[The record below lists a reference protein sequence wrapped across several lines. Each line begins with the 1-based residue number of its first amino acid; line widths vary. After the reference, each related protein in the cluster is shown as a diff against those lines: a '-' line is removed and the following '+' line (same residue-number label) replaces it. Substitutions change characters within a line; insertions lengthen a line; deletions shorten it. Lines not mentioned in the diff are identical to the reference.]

1 VSEVKRLGVVIAYEF
16 LKHVR
21 RKRLYVILLLVLI
34 TEAAVL
40 IGFPALLNGF
50 PDNVKLMAAMLSVG
64 PSMAVIGAIFFSG
77 DAIAGEFESK
87 SGFMLFTNPV
97 KRTTLV
103 LGKYIAACIAVA
115 ILVIFGY
122 LIVCLSLFV
131 IYQEIP
137 PETAQS
143 FGLCL
148 LYGACVVA
156 FTFLFS
162 SVSKGAMGA
171 TVITL
176 VVIMV
181 ISGVIES
188 VLMLADKPYW
198 FLISTAGDSIT
209 TVYGGME
216 LILAGFMPLEEM
228 HNFPFEIESPDSGRS
243 ILAMIIY
250 LAVGLVSSLIVTN
263 RRQLS

>member
-1 VSEVKRLGVVIAYEF
+1 VSEIKRLGIVISYEF

-40 IGFPALLNGF
+40 IGLPALLDGF

-103 LGKYIAACIAVA
+103 LGKYIASCIAVA
-115 ILVIFGY
+115 ILIIFGY
-122 LIVCLSLFV
+122 LIVCISLYA
-131 IYQEIP
+131 IYQTIP
-137 PETAQS
+137 FETAQS

-148 LYGACVVA
+148 LYGASIVA

-162 SVSKGAMGA
+162 SISTGAMGA
-171 TVITL
+171 TVLTL
-176 VVIMV
+176 VVFMV

-209 TVYGGME
+209 TVYGGVE
-216 LILAGFMPLEEM
+216 LILAGLMPMEEM
-228 HNFPFEIESPDSGRS
+228 HNFPFEIESPDIGRS
-243 ILAMIIY
+243 VLAMVIY
-250 LAVGLVSSLIVTN
+250 LAIGLISSLIISN

>member
-1 VSEVKRLGVVIAYEF
+1 MTELKRLGIVIGYEF
-16 LKHVR
+16 LKHIR
-21 RKRLYVILLLVLI
+21 RKRLYVILLLVLV

-40 IGFPALLNGF
+40 IGFPALMDGF
-50 PDNVKLMAAMLSVG
+50 PDSVKLMAAMLSIG

-77 DAIAGEFESK
+77 DAIAGEFETK

-103 LGKYIAACIAVA
+103 LGKFIASCIAVA
-115 ILVIFGY
+115 VLVIFGY
-122 LIVCLSLFV
+122 MIVGISLYA
-131 IYQEIP
+131 IYGTIP
-137 PETAQS
+137 FETAQS

-148 LYGACVVA
+148 LYGASVVA

-162 SVSKGAMGA
+162 AISKGAMGA
-171 TVITL
+171 TVMTL

-188 VLMLADKPYW
+188 VLMLAGQPYW
-198 FLISTAGDSIT
+198 YLISTAGDSIT
-209 TVYGGME
+209 AVYGGIE
-216 LILAGFMPLEEM
+216 LILAAFMPLEEM
-228 HNFPFEIESPDSGRS
+228 GNFPFQLESPDIGLSV
-243 ILAMIIY
+243 LAMIIY
-250 LAVGLVSSLIVTN
+250 LATGLIFSLVITN

>member
-1 VSEVKRLGVVIAYEF
+1 MSELKRLAIVTGYEF

-34 TEAAVL
+34 SEAAVL
-40 IGFPALLNGF
+40 VGFPALMNGF
-50 PDNVKLMAAMLSVG
+50 PDDAKLMATMLSVG

-103 LGKYIAACIAVA
+103 LGKYIASCIAVT
-115 ILVIFGY
+115 ILIIFGY
-122 LIVCLSLFV
+122 LVLCISLYA
-131 IYQEIP
+131 IYQTIP
-137 PETAQS
+137 LETAQS
-143 FGLCL
+143 FGLSL
-148 LYGACVVA
+148 LYGATIVA

-162 SVSKGAMGA
+162 SISKGAMGA

-176 VVIMV
+176 VVVMV
-181 ISGVIES
+181 ISGIIES
-188 VLMLADKPYW
+188 VLMLAGKPYW

-209 TVYGGME
+209 AVYGGIE
-216 LILAGFMPLEEM
+216 LIMAGFMPLEEM
-228 HNFPFEIESPDSGRS
+228 HNFPFELESPDIGRS
-243 ILAMIIY
+243 VLAMVIH
-250 LAVGLVSSLIVTN
+250 LAIGLVSSLIITN